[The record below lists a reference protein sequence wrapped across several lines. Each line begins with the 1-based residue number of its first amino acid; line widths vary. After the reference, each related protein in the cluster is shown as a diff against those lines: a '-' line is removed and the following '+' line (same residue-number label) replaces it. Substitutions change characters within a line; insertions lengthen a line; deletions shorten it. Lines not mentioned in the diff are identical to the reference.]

1 MSIFIVANSGKNDTM
16 KLIKKERCKMLVFV
30 FILIALICSG
40 LTVAKKNEFYPD
52 YCSPKNTNTINAIFS
67 VLFFLSHAVT
77 YVKLDGVLDAPYF
90 EFRSFLGQ
98 LVVVTYLFFSGFG
111 IMESIKKKGTPYVK
125 AMPVQ
130 RFFKL
135 WYHFAIVIILYTIV
149 SVGIVGKRYS
159 IIHWLLSFTGLKAI
173 GNSNWYLFVTFALY
187 IIVILSFL
195 IFKKSQKIA
204 FISVCVLSVGF
215 VILEKEAGL
224 GSRYYNTLLCFPL
237 GMFFSMIKPY
247 IDKILMKNDILW
259 FIGFSASVVL
269 FAYFSQNRDNRL
281 LYYILFTFFAL
292 AVIVLF
298 MMKVNISNSVLDWFG
313 QHIFSFFILQRIPM
327 ILLREFGYNK
337 NGYFFII
344 VSFFGT
350 VFLSVI
356 FDAFT
361 DKLDSIIFRNRKTLK
376 Q

>member
-1 MSIFIVANSGKNDTM
+1 
-16 KLIKKERCKMLVFV
+16 MLVFI

-40 LTVAKKNEFYPD
+40 LSVAKKNEFYSD

-67 VLFFLSHAVT
+67 ILIFLSHAVT
-77 YVKLDGVLDAPYF
+77 YVKLEGVLDGPYF

-111 IMESIKKKGTPYVK
+111 IMESIKKKGIPYVK
-125 AMPVQ
+125 AMPKN

-135 WYHFAIVIILYTIV
+135 WYHFAIVILLYTVV
-149 SVGIVGKRYS
+149 SVGIAGKRYS
-159 IIHWLLSFTGLKAI
+159 ITHWLLSFTGLKAI

-187 IIVILSFL
+187 IIVIVSFL
-195 IFKKSQKIA
+195 IFRKSQKFA
-204 FISVCVLSVGF
+204 LASVCILSVGF
-215 VILEKEAGL
+215 VILEKELGL

-237 GMFFSMIKPY
+237 GMFFSMLKPY
-247 IDKILMKNDILW
+247 IDKVFMKNDILW
-259 FIGFSASVVL
+259 FVGFSASVVL

-292 AVIVLF
+292 AVIVMF

-350 VFLSVI
+350 IFLSVI

-361 DKLDSIIFRNRKTLK
+361 DKLDSIIFTRKLK
-376 Q
+376 QK

>member
-1 MSIFIVANSGKNDTM
+1 
-16 KLIKKERCKMLVFV
+16 MLVFI
-30 FILIALICSG
+30 FILVALICSG
-40 LTVAKKNEFYPD
+40 LSAAKKNEFYED
-52 YCSPKNTNTINAIFS
+52 YCSKKNTNTINAIFS
-67 VLFFLSHAVT
+67 ILIFLSHAVT
-77 YVKLDGVLDAPYF
+77 YVRLDGVLDKPYF

-111 IMESIKKKGTPYVK
+111 IMESIKKKGVDYVK
-125 AMPVQ
+125 EMPKN

-135 WYHFAIVIILYTIV
+135 WYHFAIVILLYTVV
-149 SVGIVGKRYS
+149 SVGVAGKKYTV
-159 IIHWLLSFTGLKAI
+159 IHWLLSFTGLKAI

-195 IFKKSQKIA
+195 LFKKSQKVA
-204 FISVCVLSVGF
+204 LISVGILCIGF
-215 VILEKEAGL
+215 VLLEKEMGL

-237 GMFFSMIKPY
+237 GMFFSMLKPN
-247 IDKILMKNDILW
+247 IDKLFMKNDIFW
-259 FIGFSASVVL
+259 FVGFSASVVL

-292 AVIVLF
+292 AVIVMLL
-298 MMKVNISNSVLDWFG
+298 MKVNINNSVLDWFG

-327 ILLREFGYNK
+327 IFLREFGYNK

-361 DKLDSIIFRNRKTLK
+361 DTLDSIILNKNKTLK

>member
-1 MSIFIVANSGKNDTM
+1 
-16 KLIKKERCKMLVFV
+16 ML
-30 FILIALICSG
+30 
-40 LTVAKKNEFYPD
+40 E
-52 YCSPKNTNTINAIFS
+52 KNTNTINAIFS
-67 VLFFLSHAVT
+67 ILIFLSHAVT
-77 YVKLDGVLDAPYF
+77 YVRLDGVLDKPYF

-111 IMESIKKKGTPYVK
+111 IMESIKKKGVDYVK
-125 AMPVQ
+125 EMPKN

-135 WYHFAIVIILYTIV
+135 WYHFAIVILLYTVV
-149 SVGIVGKRYS
+149 SVGVAGKKYTV
-159 IIHWLLSFTGLKAI
+159 IHWLLSFTGLKAI

-195 IFKKSQKIA
+195 LFKKSQKVA
-204 FISVCVLSVGF
+204 LISVGILCIGF
-215 VILEKEAGL
+215 VLLEKEMGL

-237 GMFFSMIKPY
+237 GMFFSMLKPN
-247 IDKILMKNDILW
+247 IDKLFMKNDIFW
-259 FIGFSASVVL
+259 FVGFSASVVL

-292 AVIVLF
+292 AVIVMLL
-298 MMKVNISNSVLDWFG
+298 MKVNINNSVLDWFG

-327 ILLREFGYNK
+327 IFLREFGYNK

-361 DKLDSIIFRNRKTLK
+361 DTLDSIILNKNKTLK

>member
-1 MSIFIVANSGKNDTM
+1 
-16 KLIKKERCKMLVFV
+16 MLVFI
-30 FILIALICSG
+30 FILVALICSG
-40 LTVAKKNEFYPD
+40 LSAAKKNEFYED
-52 YCSPKNTNTINAIFS
+52 YCSKKNTNTINAIFS
-67 VLFFLSHAVT
+67 ILIFLSHAVT
-77 YVKLDGVLDAPYF
+77 YVRLDGVLDKPYF

-111 IMESIKKKGTPYVK
+111 IMESIKKKGVDYVK
-125 AMPVQ
+125 EMPKN

-135 WYHFAIVIILYTIV
+135 WYHFAIVILLYTVV
-149 SVGIVGKRYS
+149 SVGVAGKKYTV
-159 IIHWLLSFTGLKAI
+159 IHWLLSFTGLKAI

-195 IFKKSQKIA
+195 LFKKSQKVA
-204 FISVCVLSVGF
+204 LISVGILCIGF
-215 VILEKEAGL
+215 VLLEKEMGL

-237 GMFFSMIKPY
+237 GMFFSMLKPN
-247 IDKILMKNDILW
+247 IDKLFMKNDIFW
-259 FIGFSASVVL
+259 FVGFSASVVL

-292 AVIVLF
+292 AVIVMLL
-298 MMKVNISNSVLDWFG
+298 MKVNINNSVLDWFG

-361 DKLDSIIFRNRKTLK
+361 DTLDSIILNKNKTLK

>member
-1 MSIFIVANSGKNDTM
+1 M
-16 KLIKKERCKMLVFV
+16 
-30 FILIALICSG
+30 
-40 LTVAKKNEFYPD
+40 
-52 YCSPKNTNTINAIFS
+52 
-67 VLFFLSHAVT
+67 SHAVT
-77 YVKLDGVLDAPYF
+77 YVRLDGVLDKPYF

-111 IMESIKKKGTPYVK
+111 IMESIKKKGVDYVK
-125 AMPVQ
+125 EMPKN

-135 WYHFAIVIILYTIV
+135 WYHFAIVILLYTVV
-149 SVGIVGKRYS
+149 SVGVAGKKYTV
-159 IIHWLLSFTGLKAI
+159 IHWLLSFTGLKAI

-195 IFKKSQKIA
+195 LFKKSQKVA
-204 FISVCVLSVGF
+204 LISVGILCIGF
-215 VILEKEAGL
+215 VLLEKEMGL

-237 GMFFSMIKPY
+237 GMFFSMLKPN
-247 IDKILMKNDILW
+247 IDKLFMKNDIFW
-259 FIGFSASVVL
+259 FVGFSASVVL

-292 AVIVLF
+292 AVIVMLL
-298 MMKVNISNSVLDWFG
+298 MKVNINNSVLDWFG

-327 ILLREFGYNK
+327 IFLREFGYNK

-361 DKLDSIIFRNRKTLK
+361 DTLDSIILNKNKTLK

>member
-1 MSIFIVANSGKNDTM
+1 MLVFIFIV
-16 KLIKKERCKMLVFV
+16 IV
-30 FILIALICSG
+30 LICSG
-40 LTVAKKNEFYPD
+40 LTVAKKNDFHKD

-67 VLFFLSHAVT
+67 ILIFLSHAVT
-77 YVKLDGVLDAPYF
+77 YVKLDGVLDNPYF

-111 IMESIKKKGTPYVK
+111 IMESIKKKGITYVK

-135 WYHFAIVIILYTIV
+135 WYHFAIVILLYTVV
-149 SVGIVGKRYS
+149 SVGVAGKKYA
-159 IIHWLLSFTGLKAI
+159 ITHWLLSFTGFKAI

-195 IFKKSQKIA
+195 LFKKSQKVA
-204 FISVCVLSVGF
+204 LISVGVLCVGF
-215 VILEKEAGL
+215 VLLEKEMGL

-237 GMFFSMIKPY
+237 GMFFSMLKPY
-247 IDKILMKNDILW
+247 IDKVFMKNDMFW
-259 FIGFSASVVL
+259 FVGFSASVVL

-292 AVIVLF
+292 AVIVMF

-327 ILLREFGYNK
+327 ILLRELGYNK

-344 VSFFGT
+344 ISFFAT
-350 VFLSVI
+350 VFLSVV
-356 FDAFT
+356 FDTFT
-361 DKLDSIIFRNRKTLK
+361 DKLDTIIFNKKKKIK